1 MIVKVI
7 GIFFEINMNIGIM
20 IVIWELKGESV
31 IMIIEV
37 DNF

>member
-7 GIFFEINMNIGIM
+7 NIFLVSDINISIM
-20 IVIWELKGESV
+20 IVIWEFKGEKV

-37 DNF
+37 D